1 MRSSWS
7 ACENAEAS
15 PQAAAVSATLLKKQV
30 AQSSQRVRHELGL
43 FLLRHLKDDV
53 YKALRDQRSEIGSVR
68 TTCGDPLVYHVDD
81 RTVQALVSFL
91 LRPARY
97 FIFGHHCSLRQLAQ
111 SVAPYTPKPAR
122 SSLARSK
129 GPTDELRPRGVAAG

>member
-1 MRSSWS
+1 
-7 ACENAEAS
+7 A
-15 PQAAAVSATLLKKQV
+15 LLNKQV
-30 AQSSQRVRHELGL
+30 AQSRQRMRHELGL
-43 FLLRHLKDDV
+43 FLLRHSQDDV
-53 YKALRDQRSEIGSVR
+53 YEALRDQGSKIGNVR
-68 TTCGDPLVYHVDD
+68 TSCLDPLVYHVDD

-97 FIFGHHCSLRQLAQ
+97 FIFWHHCSLRQLAQ

>member
-1 MRSSWS
+1 MRRSR
-7 ACENAEAS
+7 
-15 PQAAAVSATLLKKQV
+15 AATVRPVLNKQV

-43 FLLRHLKDDV
+43 FVLRHPQDDV

-97 FIFGHHCSLRQLAQ
+97 FTFGHHCPLRQLVQ
-111 SVAPYTPKPAR
+111 SVAPYT
-122 SSLARSK
+122 LSK
-129 GPTDELRPRGVAAG
+129 LDFT